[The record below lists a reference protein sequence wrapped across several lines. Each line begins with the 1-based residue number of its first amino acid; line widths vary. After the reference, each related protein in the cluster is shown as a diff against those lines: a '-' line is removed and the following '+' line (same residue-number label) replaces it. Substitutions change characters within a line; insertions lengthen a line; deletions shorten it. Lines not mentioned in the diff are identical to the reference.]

1 MKCEVPAKQIWPRII
16 YQHKNMKVK
25 RDAYLLAPVL
35 PALESAA
42 FVQSNGI
49 STKEGNAIAHLLE
62 TLNLIIDEFVHNV
75 GTFGSK
81 SQTQLDFAALLVH
94 RFHNAQIGIGFQA
107 DRLRNARSDEQIERP
122 KGEYSRS
129 IRAAHQ
135 LQG

>member
-1 MKCEVPAKQIWPRII
+1 M

-25 RDAYLLAPVL
+25 RYAYLFAPVL

-42 FVQSNGI
+42 FVQAYAI

-81 SQTQLDFAALLVH
+81 SQTQLDFVAVLVH
-94 RFHNAQIGIGFQA
+94 
-107 DRLRNARSDEQIERP
+107 
-122 KGEYSRS
+122 
-129 IRAAHQ
+129 
-135 LQG
+135 